1 MNQKQSVNSDCIHI
15 GFVLWCRHDFN
26 HIFKNLYILHT
37 YHCNCIIV
45 KSSYAHDHCCTA
57 GEEIKQEPNL
67 EYGMVSDSIPT
78 EPNPLYGMRSDSTPL
93 QVVVSESIT
102 NELHPVNGVS
112 ESSTGTRHISTSPTT
127 GDN

>member
-1 MNQKQSVNSDCIHI
+1 MYNII
-15 GFVLWCRHDFN
+15 
-26 HIFKNLYILHT
+26 ILHT
-37 YHCNCIIV
+37 YLCSTV
-45 KSSYAHDHCCTA
+45 YSSYTHDHCCAA
-57 GEEIKQEPNL
+57 GEEIKLEPNPG
-67 EYGMVSDSIPT
+67 YGMVSDSIPT

-93 QVVVSESIT
+93 QVVGSESIT